1 MTYRGSFML
10 RRRHLFGLRASRPA
24 TGDRSPDIFIAL
36 AVASA
41 FVSGCAHTDAAPKPI
56 ADPSSLRRTASGPV
70 VGSVG
75 QYGSHVWR
83 GIPFAAPPVGDL
95 RWRAPQPL
103 PAWTET
109 RVALEFGSPCV
120 QYTSPFGGVAGREGT
135 IAGDEDCLYLNVFA
149 PRADADAVPS
159 GADSWPVMVWLHGG
173 GNTVG
178 AGSFYD
184 GGHLA
189 AAEHVVV
196 VTVNYRLGP
205 LGWFR
210 HEALRAAATGPAEQ
224 SGNFGTLDQ
233 MRALEWVR
241 DNIAAFG
248 GDPNNVTIF
257 GESAGGQNVFALLLA
272 PAARGLFHRAIVQS
286 GGFWPS
292 SPVAGEHFTDAAEPG
307 DDNSS
312 NEVLTRL
319 LMRDGTAKDRA
330 AAKARVAAMNPADIA
345 GYLRGRSKD
354 AVMAAYT
361 PRPGNGMIEMPR
373 LFADGDLLP
382 AGNDAL
388 QRLASANGHNR
399 VPVIFG
405 TNRNENKLFMFA
417 DPQSVRRYF
426 WILPRLRDERMYD
439 LTAEYLAAMWKATG
453 ADMPAAA
460 VRGAQADVFVYRFDW
475 DEEPTLLGADLGVM
489 LALRTA
495 SRSHS
500 SSSLRYRQARQRHLH
515 RGQRT
520 RPSSAGEEDD
530 ELLGAIR
537 AHRRTW
543 ARRRRQAA
551 GVDGMGPEP
560 GRRQV
565 LDSRHRSGG
574 RHAHVARYSDGR
586 ERHDRVRRRRPLRN
600 PAGEMLRPARHG
612 RVVPRFQQTG
622 LHRTRRVRG
631 VSVREVSV
639 ELRTHA
645 EDAEVAETRRGE
657 A

>member
-1 MTYRGSFML
+1 ML

-24 TGDRSPDIFIAL
+24 TGDRTPDIFIAL

-120 QYTSPFGGVAGREGT
+120 QYTSPFGGVAGREGA

-330 AAKARVAAMNPADIA
+330 AAKARAAAMNPADIA

-489 LALRTA
+489 LGAA
-495 SRSHS
+495 HGFEIPFVFG
-500 SSSLRYRQARQRHLH
+500 HFDI
-515 RGQRT
+515 GQQGNVIFT
-520 RPSSAGEEDD
+520 EDN
-530 ELLGAIR
+530 
-537 AHRRTW
+537 
-543 ARRRRQAA
+543 
-551 GVDGMGPEP
+551 EP
-560 GRRQV
+560 GRQALAKKMMSYWAQFARTGAPGRGGDGKQPEWTAWDPNPGGAKFLILDTEAGGGTRMSRDTVTVESVMTAFDADARFETPREKCSV
-565 LDSRHRSGG
+565 LHAMAEWSRGFSKQDYI
-574 RHAHVARYSDGR
+574 ARDECAAFPYEKYPWS
-586 ERHDRVRRRRPLRN
+586 
-600 PAGEMLRPARHG
+600 
-612 RVVPRFQQTG
+612 
-622 LHRTRRVRG
+622 
-631 VSVREVSV
+631 
-639 ELRTHA
+639 
-645 EDAEVAETRRGE
+645 
-657 A
+657 

>member
-1 MTYRGSFML
+1 MTYRGSLMV
-10 RRRHLFGLRASRPA
+10 RRRHLFGLRGRRPA
-24 TGDRSPDIFIAL
+24 TGDRGPDILLTL
-36 AVASA
+36 AFASA
-41 FVSGCAHTDAAPKPI
+41 FVSGCAHTEATPKPI
-56 ADPSSLRRTASGPV
+56 ADQSSLRRTASGPV

-103 PAWTET
+103 PAWTAT
-109 RVALEFGSPCV
+109 RLALEFGSPCV
-120 QYTSPFGGVAGREGT
+120 QYTSPFGGVAGTEGA

-149 PRADADAVPS
+149 PRGAADAVPS
-159 GADSWPVMVWLHGG
+159 GPDSWPVMVWLHGG

-178 AGSFYD
+178 AASFYD

-210 HEALRAAATGPAEQ
+210 HAALRAGATGPAAQ

-292 SPVAGEHFTDAAEPG
+292 SPVAGEHFADAAEPG

-312 NEVLTRL
+312 NEVLARM

-345 GYLRGRSKD
+345 RYLRAQPRD

-373 LFADGDLLP
+373 LFADGDVLP
-382 AGNDAL
+382 AGRDAL

-489 LALRTA
+489 LGAAHGFEIPFVFGHFDLGKQGNVIFT
-495 SRSHS
+495 
-500 SSSLRYRQARQRHLH
+500 
-515 RGQRT
+515 
-520 RPSSAGEEDD
+520 DD
-530 ELLGAIR
+530 N
-537 AHRRTW
+537 
-543 ARRRRQAA
+543 
-551 GVDGMGPEP
+551 EP
-560 GRRQV
+560 GRQALAKKMMGYWAQFARTGAPGRGGDGKQPEWTAWDPNPGGAKFLILDTEAGGGTRMARDALTVQSVMTALDADARFETPREKCAV
-565 LDSRHRSGG
+565 LHAMAEWSRGFTKQDY
-574 RHAHVARYSDGR
+574 VARD
-586 ERHDRVRRRRPLRN
+586 EC
-600 PAGEMLRPARHG
+600 
-612 RVVPRFQQTG
+612 
-622 LHRTRRVRG
+622 
-631 VSVREVSV
+631 
-639 ELRTHA
+639 
-645 EDAEVAETRRGE
+645 VAFPYEKYPWS
-657 A
+657 